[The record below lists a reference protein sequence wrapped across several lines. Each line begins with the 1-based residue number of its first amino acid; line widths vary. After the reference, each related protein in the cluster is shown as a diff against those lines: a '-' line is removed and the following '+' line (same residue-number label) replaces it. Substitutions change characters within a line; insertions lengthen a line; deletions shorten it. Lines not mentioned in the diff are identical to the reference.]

1 MDCSPLSSEAT
12 ETCEA
17 FHCCTGLAGQ
27 ALESSLQALVS
38 SALVG
43 RELVL
48 TLVALVEQVL
58 ALSNFLGL
66 GLNFGLRKELG
77 LGLQEWVGRG
87 LRFALAPKSF
97 DAQLK
102 VQGQMRKWRASEHL
116 PILLEQYDGR
126 NQIH

>member
-43 RELVL
+43 QELVL
-48 TLVALVEQVL
+48 TLVTLVEQVL
-58 ALSNFLGL
+58 ALSKCLGL

-77 LGLQEWVGRG
+77 LQEWVGRG
-87 LRFALAPKSF
+87 LRLAQLAPKSF

-102 VQGQMRKWRASEHL
+102 VQDQMRKWRASEHL

>member
-1 MDCSPLSSEAT
+1 M
-12 ETCEA
+12 
-17 FHCCTGLAGQ
+17 
-27 ALESSLQALVS
+27 QALVS
-38 SALVG
+38 SASVG
-43 RELVL
+43 QELVL

-87 LRFALAPKSF
+87 LRFAQAPKRF

-102 VQGQMRKWRASEHL
+102 VQGQRRKWSASEHL

>member
-1 MDCSPLSSEAT
+1 M
-12 ETCEA
+12 
-17 FHCCTGLAGQ
+17 
-27 ALESSLQALVS
+27 QALVS

-48 TLVALVEQVL
+48 TLVALIEQVL

-87 LRFALAPKSF
+87 LRFAQAPKSF

-116 PILLEQYDGR
+116 QILLEQYDGM

>member
-43 RELVL
+43 QELLL

-58 ALSNFLGL
+58 ALSNFQGL

-77 LGLQEWVGRG
+77 LQEWVGRG
-87 LRFALAPKSF
+87 LRFAQAPKSF

-102 VQGQMRKWRASEHL
+102 VQDQMRKWRASEHL

>member
-1 MDCSPLSSEAT
+1 M
-12 ETCEA
+12 
-17 FHCCTGLAGQ
+17 
-27 ALESSLQALVS
+27 QALVS

-43 RELVL
+43 QELL
-48 TLVALVEQVL
+48 PTLVALVEQVL

-87 LRFALAPKSF
+87 LRFAQAPKSF

-102 VQGQMRKWRASEHL
+102 VQDQMRKWRASEHL
-116 PILLEQYDGR
+116 QILLEQYDGM